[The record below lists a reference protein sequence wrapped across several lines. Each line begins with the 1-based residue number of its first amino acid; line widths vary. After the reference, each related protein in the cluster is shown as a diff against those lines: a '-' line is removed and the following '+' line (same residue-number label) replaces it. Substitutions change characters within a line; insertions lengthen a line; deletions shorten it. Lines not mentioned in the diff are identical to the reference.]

1 MIGRAARLAMA
12 CAGVIAA
19 STPAF
24 AQQPARQSMEL
35 AGGIVWA
42 APRSL
47 GTVNADLLDS
57 DGLPVTLFRAENETG
72 PALGL
77 EVILSQAVARRID
90 VEFAGSWTRV
100 DARTSITGDFE
111 DVPDV
116 TVSETITRYALE
128 GGVVWRFAERGRVAW
143 FLRGSGGWM
152 REVVGDLSLAENGI
166 LYSGGVGLKYW
177 MSRRPTGQD
186 QFGIRAEFR
195 MMGRHDGIAL
205 EDESF
210 RLWPAATVMAVARF

>member
-1 MIGRAARLAMA
+1 MIGRAARLAA
-12 CAGVIAA
+12 TGAAVIAI
-19 STPAF
+19 STPVF
-24 AQQPARQSMEL
+24 AQQSARQPMEL

-47 GTVNADLLDS
+47 GTVHADLLDS
-57 DGLPVTLFRAENETG
+57 DGMPVTLFRAENETG

-90 VEFAGSWTRV
+90 VEFAGSWARF
-100 DARTSITGDFE
+100 DARTSISGDFE

-116 TVSETITRYALE
+116 TVSETLTRYALE
-128 GGVVWRFAERGRVAW
+128 GAVVWRFAERGRVAW

-152 REVVGDLSLAENGI
+152 REVAGDMSLAENGL

-195 MMGRHDGIAL
+195 MMGRRDGIAL
-205 EDESF
+205 DDESF
-210 RLWPAATVMAVARF
+210 RLWPLATASAVVKF